1 MASAATRNCSY
12 SLTWSAGSLTLDA
25 ADANAA
31 PDGDPTAVDPAGGR
45 LGVTGTAIVGEL
57 GDDATAG
64 VAGVAVAAADQMDA
78 YSATVSLGSGAV
90 CNAAAAAAA
99 ADDCEAPATP
109 ALLASAPMRVSTSE

>member
-1 MASAATRNCSY
+1 M
-12 SLTWSAGSLTLDA
+12 
-25 ADANAA
+25 
-31 PDGDPTAVDPAGGR
+31 
-45 LGVTGTAIVGEL
+45 TGAAIVGEL

-99 ADDCEAPATP
+99 DDCEAPATP